1 MPARYASGTLP
12 AARAQE
18 LILAM
23 FEGRAPRAV
32 GGLDVTALRTMVTSD
47 LTSQV
52 LEAARFLPDAG
63 VLADPAN
70 DPALLA
76 DAVRHYWVEYL
87 AGGGFVALDASFPGA
102 DVGDA
107 FTAVAASFAAAPAAE
122 RHTVQVALDVELMP
136 LGLNGTFLR
145 VGDALAQALGTPSA
159 GFEHV
164 GGLLVQTA
172 TVLDETLSAVELV
185 GEPVSIGQ
193 FVNSRGTGGA
203 GLSISVN
210 TYSPWLQIGER
221 DDLRRGKDFEETIS
235 TFAST
240 LLTGMFLRTTVTSP
254 DGTTTQQMREIVD
267 RLGFAARRGEGAAL
281 ALTLDGAPTL
291 TEADVVTLEVNSGG
305 YDLGEGAARYDLMAS
320 RQAALQTALATVP
333 PAGPTA
339 AQSPG
344 LAAAGRDYMI
354 AVTRLL
360 AGAQVAGSYLR
371 STVLGEALGVRGY
384 AATPR
389 VTIAQARAAH
399 RRHGGRGRRSTC
411 ASGDGARWSRRDSGR
426 RPPPLRDRPR
436 PRRLHV
442 EGLALEGFGSGV
454 PVSSSASPRPRH
466 AAGLTLRT
474 ITAPNL
480 SDLDGLALPPQAWA
494 RIRAAVVA
502 GRVAIVPEVR
512 RRRSR
517 LVTMWLENDPLTGET
532 ISVGEDG
539 VDVSLIEYAALA
551 NLAFQGILLG
561 FLDGLGDEN
570 MADATRSA
578 WRGGADGWGWGAYSI
593 ATGLLRAARD
603 RGGRE
608 ESVGERRRHRRQTW
622 VIRSTSRIGR
632 EGAAARRSSRVW
644 APRGSGRRIA
654 RRAGGGNGLGR
665 RRLLGANA
673 SGALAARY
681 PAPPTS
687 F

>member
-1 MPARYASGTLP
+1 M
-12 AARAQE
+12 
-18 LILAM
+18 
-23 FEGRAPRAV
+23 
-32 GGLDVTALRTMVTSD
+32 
-47 LTSQV
+47 
-52 LEAARFLPDAG
+52 
-63 VLADPAN
+63 LADPAN

-87 AGGGFVALDASFPGA
+87 DGGGFVALDASFPGA

-107 FTAVAASFAAAPAAE
+107 FTTAAASFAAAPAAE

-172 TVLDETLSAVELV
+172 TVLDETLSAAELV

-221 DDLRRGKDFEETIS
+221 DDLRRGTDFEETIS

-305 YDLGEGAARYDLMAS
+305 YDLGEGAARHDRMAS

-339 AQSPG
+339 AQLPG

-371 STVLGEALGVRGY
+371 STVLDEALGVRGY

-389 VTIAQARAAH
+389 VTIAQAR
-399 RRHGGRGRRSTC
+399 
-411 ASGDGARWSRRDSGR
+411 SRRIDGTVAAGLSLDLRKRDGRAVVAPGQWAAAAPVFETARGLADS
-426 RPPPLRDRPR
+426 
-436 PRRLHV
+436 HV
-442 EGLALEGFGSGV
+442 EGLVLEGFGSSV
-454 PVSSSASPRPRH
+454 PVSFERFAEAAD

-474 ITAPNL
+474 ITAPSL
-480 SDLDGLALPPQAWA
+480 GDLDGLALSPEARA
-494 RIRAAVVA
+494 RIRAAVEA
-502 GRVAIVPEVR
+502 GRVAIVPGGTGARRLEARHHVARERPGDGGDHLGGRGRRPRLADRVR
-512 RRRSR
+512 GAREPRVPGRPPRLSRRAR
-517 LVTMWLENDPLTGET
+517 LREHGRRLQGRP
-532 ISVGEDG
+532 G
-539 VDVSLIEYAALA
+539 V
-551 NLAFQGILLG
+551 
-561 FLDGLGDEN
+561 
-570 MADATRSA
+570 
-578 WRGGADGWGWGAYSI
+578 GGAERPRGRGALQHCH
-593 ATGLLRAARD
+593 GLVLREARD

-608 ESVGERRRHRRQTW
+608 ESVGERRIHRRQD
-622 VIRSTSRIGR
+622 VGHLDPRREFGR

-644 APRGSGRRIA
+644 APRGYRMSQ
-654 RRAGGGNGLGR
+654 
-665 RRLLGANA
+665 
-673 SGALAARY
+673 S
-681 PAPPTS
+681 PA
-687 F
+687 